1 MEDNIADKTSLVEWL
16 FDGASFE
23 TSLCLLAIL
32 LASTAIIMNL
42 IPKVPVL
49 RKATFVPFLFL
60 TPMILASAGIIPGS
74 HPLYGP
80 LQSVVLYMAIFFMV
94 VAIDLGQILRSLQTR
109 VVLLFFVGCVGTGLG
124 AIVAHLIFT
133 PILGA
138 EPSAMVAA
146 CNAGAYVGGSMNW
159 VAVADALDVPE
170 SLSAVAFPGMV
181 IVYTI
186 YLGALLALDYS
197 PLRPVL
203 ERWIGVTS
211 PEEPLEAGTA
221 AFGQHTTIEP
231 PTCDDYIKG
240 FLAFSIVYLVSIVL
254 EELVCRFVF
263 IPLVI
268 FLTSLTILLG
278 AVAPRF
284 AMFRATWMNRMS
296 TFGEASLC
304 FLVGIIG
311 AQAMLTESL
320 LQSPILLLVPLVVAI
335 VHAFVLL
342 PGTRLLKVDLTT
354 ASVIS
359 IALIG
364 GAASA
369 PAAAG
374 ALGKANLIP
383 LGVLLGSL
391 GYLVGTYLG
400 VYLGVLLLAW

>member
-1 MEDNIADKTSLVEWL
+1 MGNRATDKLSVIEVL
-16 FDGASFE
+16 FEGDPFQ
-23 TSLCLLAIL
+23 TSLCLVAVL

-60 TPMILASAGIIPGS
+60 TPMVLASAGIIPGV
-74 HPLYGP
+74 HPLYKP
-80 LQSVVLYMAIFFMV
+80 LQSIVLYMAIFFMV

-109 VVLLFFVGCVGTGLG
+109 VLLLFFLGCIGTAVG
-124 AIVAHLIFT
+124 AIAAHLLFA
-133 PILGA
+133 PLLGSQT
-138 EPSAMVAA
+138 SAMVAA

-159 VAVADALDVPE
+159 VAVADALEVPE
-170 SLSAVAFPGMV
+170 TLSAIAFPGMV
-181 IVYTI
+181 IIYTI
-186 YLGALLALDYS
+186 YLGAILALDYS

-203 ERWIGVTS
+203 ERWIGAG
-211 PEEPLEAGTA
+211 LDEAPRETGLA
-221 AFGQHTTIEP
+221 AFGKHTDIEP

-240 FLAFSIVYLVSIVL
+240 FLAFAIVYLVSIAL
-254 EELVCRFVF
+254 EDLVCRYVF

-278 AVAPRF
+278 AAAPRF
-284 AMFRATWMNRMS
+284 AVFRAKWLKRMS

-320 LQSPILLLVPLVVAI
+320 LQSPILLLIPLVVAI
-335 VHAFVLL
+335 IHAMVLL
-342 PGTRLLKVDLTT
+342 PCAKLLKVDLMTT
-354 ASVIS
+354 SVVS
-359 IALIG
+359 IAMIG

-374 ALGKANLIP
+374 ALGRASLIP

-400 VYLGVLLLAW
+400 VYLGCFLLL